1 MREYRFPQKP
11 MDLQAYRT
19 IAWNGAIRH
28 TQTLR
33 LTLDRMQEEGLVNLE
48 TVYAPRKTVMVPLTE
63 DGEQAAVFIS
73 MADALIEDITG
84 DGDKSID
91 MKYADPVF
99 RMLAGR

>member
-1 MREYRFPQKP
+1 
-11 MDLQAYRT
+11 
-19 IAWNGAIRH
+19 
-28 TQTLR
+28 
-33 LTLDRMQEEGLVNLE
+33 
-48 TVYAPRKTVMVPLTE
+48 MVSLTE